1 MKYDAIIF
9 DLFGTL
15 VDNFPPIAF
24 KQLLTQL
31 ADVLQVPASEFI
43 HLWNG
48 VLWPKRMRGEF
59 PTVQAAF
66 SYVCTSLGVVPTEA
80 QLEEAARMRLDY
92 SRRSLVPRVDTVE
105 TLRCLKE
112 AGYARALISDC
123 SMEVPQLWETSA
135 LAPLIDVPIFSCV
148 VKLKKPD
155 PHIYALAF
163 ERLGIPPEHC
173 LYVGDGGSRELTG
186 AVAVGMQAVLICAPH
201 EKDKGHD
208 EHQQEVDGWRGP
220 RIETLKEVLAL
231 VDEALVV

>member
-1 MKYDAIIF
+1 MKYEAVIF

-24 KQLLTQL
+24 RQLLTQI
-31 ADVLQVPASEFI
+31 ADVLQAPAEEFI
-43 HLWNG
+43 HIWNG
-48 VLWPKRMRGEF
+48 ELWPRRVRGEF
-59 PTVQAAF
+59 ATMHETF
-66 SYVCTSLGVVPTEA
+66 RYVCARLGVEPGEE
-80 QLEEAARMRLDY
+80 QLEQAARMRYDY

-123 SMEVPQLWETSA
+123 SMEIPQLWESSA

-163 ERLGIPPEHC
+163 ERLGIPAERC

-186 AVAVGMQAVLICAPH
+186 ATDAGMQAVLICAPH
-201 EKDKGHD
+201 EKEKGHG
-208 EHQQEVDGWRGP
+208 EHQQEVDGWQGP
-220 RIETLKEVLAL
+220 RIETVKEVLAL
-231 VDEALVV
+231 VDETLEV